1 MLILKYF
8 LSVGAALTVGLW
20 VLSAHLESENAAKA
34 PRVQTTSTIAV
45 APPAKPKVAEVSL
58 IDEQIAPQGK
68 ASKSSNQS
76 GEPRHR
82 RSQR

>member
-8 LSVGAALTVGLW
+8 VSVGAVLMVGLW
-20 VLSAHLESENAAKA
+20 ALSAHMESESLAKA

-45 APPAKPKVAEVSL
+45 PAPPKKAVAEMNL
-58 IDEQIAPQGK
+58 YEEQLAPQGK
-68 ASKSSNQS
+68 TANQS
-76 GEPRHR
+76 GGSQHR